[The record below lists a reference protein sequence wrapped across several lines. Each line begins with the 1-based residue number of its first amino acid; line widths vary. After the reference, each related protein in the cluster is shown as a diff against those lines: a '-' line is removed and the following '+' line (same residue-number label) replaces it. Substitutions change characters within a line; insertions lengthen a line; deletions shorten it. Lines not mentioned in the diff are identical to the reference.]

1 MYGILETVRPDE
13 TENVYVPTKIHH
25 YPKGGVY
32 TASVQVTFGACV
44 QTTGPVPV
52 YVLSKQKP
60 VLSSTKDTICASST
74 LPVKISGLDTNYQRK
89 VREWKYLL

>member
-13 TENVYVPTKIHH
+13 TETVYMPTKIHH

-32 TASVQVTFGACV
+32 TASVQVTFGSCV
-44 QTTGPVPV
+44 QNTGPVPV

-60 VLSSTKDTICASST
+60 VSEFNQGYDLRQFNAA
-74 LPVKISGLDTNYQRK
+74 G
-89 VREWKYLL
+89 